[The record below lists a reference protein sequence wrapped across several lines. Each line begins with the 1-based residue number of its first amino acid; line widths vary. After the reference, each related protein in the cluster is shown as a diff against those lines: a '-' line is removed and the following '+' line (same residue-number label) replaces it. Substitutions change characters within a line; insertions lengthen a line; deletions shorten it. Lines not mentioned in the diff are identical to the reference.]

1 MLGVRIRPILSHEP
15 LPWIFGEDTCVTSE
29 KFWQVEDQKDTWQQ
43 AEKWGREIAQRL
55 KQHVL
60 M

>member
-1 MLGVRIRPILSHEP
+1 MSA
-15 LPWIFGEDTCVTSE
+15 LPWILGEDTRVTPE